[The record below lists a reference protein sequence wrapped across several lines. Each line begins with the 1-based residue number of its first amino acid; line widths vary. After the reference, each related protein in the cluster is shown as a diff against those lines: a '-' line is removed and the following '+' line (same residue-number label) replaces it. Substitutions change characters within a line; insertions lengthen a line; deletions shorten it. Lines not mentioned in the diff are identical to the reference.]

1 MAAHLR
7 LADLRHDLGCETLFS
22 IAALDVPPGQFT
34 VLTGPS
40 GSGKTTLLHLLAG
53 LLQPKAG
60 SIRWDDADLARLPEA
75 ARDRWRR
82 RRAGLVFQDFHLIPE
97 LSPVDNVL
105 VPAWL
110 GAFRAGRHRARA
122 QELLARFGVPER
134 ARVAVLSRGEQQRVA
149 LARALLM
156 QPAVIFADEPTA
168 SLDSASG
175 ATVGHVLLALARD
188 EGRSVIAASH
198 DPALIALAD
207 RRLHLMR
214 GQPVEVA

>member
-1 MAAHLR
+1 MSAHLT
-7 LADLRHDLGCETLFS
+7 LSDLRHDLGGEALFS
-22 IAALDVPPGQFT
+22 LPALDLRPGQLT

-53 LLQPKAG
+53 LMTPTAG
-60 SIRWDDADLARLPEA
+60 RVDWDGIDLARLPEV

-82 RRAGLVFQDFHLIPE
+82 KRAGLVFQDFHLIPE
-97 LSPVDNVL
+97 LSPLENVL

-110 GAFRAGRHRARA
+110 GAFSASRKRGRA

-156 QPAVIFADEPTA
+156 EPAVIFADEPTA

-175 ATVGHVLLALARD
+175 AAVAQTLLAMART

-207 RRLHLMR
+207 RRLRLER
-214 GQPVEVA
+214 GKPVEVA